1 MIKYLLQ
8 GLLFGLAYV
17 APIGTQNLYVINTA
31 MQKSKAETYKVAL
44 ITILFD
50 ISLAI
55 SCFFGIGALIQKY
68 YLLKLAILLFGFI
81 VIIYIGAGL
90 IRSSSQIL
98 EDKKLGNNSL
108 IKITISCFAVTWLN
122 PQAIIDGSLLLGGF
136 NASLPAE
143 MSKYFILG
151 VCMASAIW
159 FSSLAGFVGKFRSK
173 FNKIIKWINIIC
185 GLILIFY
192 GLKLGYAF
200 IESIYL

>member
-108 IKITISCFAVTWLN
+108 IKIAISCFAVTWLN

-151 VCMASAIW
+151 VCIASAIW
-159 FSSLAGFVGKFRSK
+159 FSGLAGFVGKFRSK

-192 GLKLGYAF
+192 GLKLGYSF